1 MRKGDWTCEAVSGAT
16 PGMGRCV
23 CPPGWTGGRADL
35 SGSAIQFNSIQSG
48 GIRIQFNSIDLY
60 GVLEEQDY
68 PFLTWRGTP
77 NLKEPTA

>member
-1 MRKGDWTCEAVSGAT
+1 VSTRLAGRKSRPERLYS
-16 PGMGRCV
+16 
-23 CPPGWTGGRADL
+23 
-35 SGSAIQFNSIQSG
+35 SIQFDSIPG

-68 PFLTWRGTP
+68 PFLTWRGTH